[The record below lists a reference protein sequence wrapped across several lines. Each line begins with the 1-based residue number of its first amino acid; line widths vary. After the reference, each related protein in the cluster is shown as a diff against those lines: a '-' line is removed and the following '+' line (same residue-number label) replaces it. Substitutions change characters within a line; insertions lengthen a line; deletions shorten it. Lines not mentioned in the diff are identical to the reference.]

1 MASGR
6 QVVPAIG
13 VTGTPEPQTSYGAC
27 LTSCRRSTDNGSRSV
42 VKFPD
47 WYTRPDE
54 EASAVPDLRRG
65 AAQYV
70 TFTPVAVGPQ
80 VPSGRVEQ
88 ADWVEALGLTQPVPV
103 RVPAP
108 RDLDDSGC
116 HGVGSFPI
124 ELASG
129 QGTVTDRLAV
139 VFIGPAG
146 SGMNM
151 DLNQLLR
158 LPATGWLRTLP
169 LARFE
174 LSSGFGD
181 HRDGRCDL
189 HRSAT
194 DGSAAN

>member
-1 MASGR
+1 MACGR
-6 QVVPAIG
+6 QVVQPLVLRG
-13 VTGTPEPQTSYGAC
+13 RRNNWTSYGAC
-27 LTSCRRSTDNGSRSV
+27 LMPQVNRQRITFGREA
-42 VKFPD
+42 PD
-47 WYTRPDE
+47 WYTRPHE
-54 EASAVPDLRRG
+54 EGSAVPDMRRG

-108 RDLDDSGC
+108 RGLDASGS
-116 HGVGSFPI
+116 HRVGSFPI

-129 QGTVTDRLAV
+129 QVTVTDRLAV
-139 VFIGPAG
+139 VLLRPAG
-146 SGMNM
+146 SGMDM

-174 LSSGFGD
+174 LSS
-181 HRDGRCDL
+181 RL
-189 HRSAT
+189 W
-194 DGSAAN
+194 